1 MQQIHFIQK
10 LYTKFFPKNFAKGLN
25 LSKIPKKWENLSP
38 DEKKK
43 LANDLLAQGEDLLSK
58 EDLNAIKL
66 FNEACQLDP
75 ENPFVWYRQGLA
87 FLKYSSVES
96 QSKALHLAS
105 KNFKIASSLDPEVF
119 DFWISWANVLLLLG
133 TNNDEYS
140 YFLEAKKKYKHAISI
155 SENQSKKTMGKL
167 YWDYALV
174 LINISTHSGEAID
187 LKKAI
192 ELLLISHNLQTELS
206 SAFLYDLGDAYLKMG
221 LLINETNMYL
231 QAISYFKK
239 SLEKS
244 TKNLDAWIALADAY
258 TQLYINTLDEVYFKK
273 ANEYFEAAIEIN
285 PLDPNIWLEWAH
297 LLGESGKINK
307 DPKKL
312 RASIEKCIR
321 ANRKA
326 KNLPS
331 IIGQWSESLA
341 LLGAS
346 TNRLDLIL
354 DAESKIVS
362 ATDQNP
368 QESSLWHAYGICM
381 VALGIYYNDIDYDY
395 FAIEKFQ
402 NGLSV
407 DRTDAE
413 LWYET
418 ANAHAKIGRDQ
429 EHSDMLER
437 AVKFY
442 QKAIDLK
449 PACPILL
456 FDYAKALTHLG
467 EITSNE
473 KTLKEAIV
481 KYETALALQK
491 NAILQHP
498 DWLFYFGVALDLLG
512 DLTEKESYYKKAIEI
527 FNSVLLVEPDFPK
540 IHYRLSLCFSHL
552 LETETKLEYL
562 QRANTSFN
570 LAIKQDP
577 EDDEVW
583 LEWGLMLISFANE
596 NLSFSEKN
604 DYLLN
609 AEQKISKS
617 GSLGNP
623 HAYYHLA
630 CLYSLTNR
638 FDEAMELLNKANKL
652 DVLPPIDEILEDEWL
667 ENLRSQ
673 EMFTEFLYNLEGQ
686 DNKVEEY

>member
-10 LYTKFFPKNFAKGLN
+10 LYSKFFPKNFAKN
-25 LSKIPKKWENLSP
+25 LKNINTIKNHENLSLQ
-38 DEKKK
+38 EKKN
-43 LANDLLAQGEDLLSK
+43 LSNDLLIKAEEMLSN
-58 EDLNAIKL
+58 ENLDAINL
-66 FNEACQLDP
+66 FNEACLLDP

-87 FLKYSSVES
+87 FLEYGSIKSR
-96 QSKALHLAS
+96 SKALHLAS
-105 KNFKIASSLDPEVF
+105 KNFKIASNLDPEVF
-119 DFWISWANVLLLLG
+119 EFWWAWANVLLMLG
-133 TNNDEYS
+133 NNSEEYS

-155 SENQSKKTMGKL
+155 SSNQSKDTMSEL
-167 YWDYALV
+167 YWDYGTV
-174 LINISTHSGEAID
+174 LINISKHSGEAID

-192 ELLLISHNLQTELS
+192 ELLLISYNLQDSHS
-206 SAFLYDLGDAYLKMG
+206 SKFLYDLGDAYLKMG

-231 QAISYFKK
+231 QAINYFKK
-239 SLEKS
+239 ALEKS
-244 TKNLDAWIALADAY
+244 TKNLDAWVGLADSY
-258 TQLYINTLDEVYFKK
+258 TQLYINTLDEVYFKN
-273 ANEYFEAAIEIN
+273 ANEYYEAAIELN
-285 PLDPNIWLEWAH
+285 PLDANILLDWAH

-321 ANRKA
+321 ANRKN
-326 KNLPS
+326 KNLS
-331 IIGQWSESLA
+331 LVIGQWCESLS
-341 LLGAS
+341 LLGAY

-354 DAESKIVS
+354 DAESKIVN
-362 ATDQNP
+362 ATNDNP
-368 QESSLWHAYGICM
+368 NESMLWHSYGMCMIAY
-381 VALGIYYNDIDYDY
+381 GIYYNDIDYDY

-402 NGLSV
+402 NGLSL

-418 ANAHAKIGRDQ
+418 ANAHAKIGKIQ

-437 AVKFY
+437 SIKFY

-449 PACPILL
+449 PACPMLL
-456 FDYAKALTHLG
+456 FDFAKALTHLG
-467 EITSNE
+467 ELTSNE
-473 KTLKEAIV
+473 KILKEAILR
-481 KYETALALQK
+481 YESALALQK
-491 NAILQHP
+491 NAILKHP

-512 DLTEKESYYKKAIEI
+512 DLTEKENYYKKAIEI
-527 FNSVLLVEPDFPK
+527 FNSVLLVEPDYPK

-604 DYLLN
+604 DYFLN
-609 AEQKISKS
+609 AEQKISKA
-617 GSLGNP
+617 GQLGNP

-638 FDEAMELLNKANKL
+638 FDESMKLLNKAKKL
-652 DVLPPIDEILEDEWL
+652 DVLPPVDEILEDEWL
-667 ENLRSQ
+667 DNLRSQ
-673 EMFTEFLYNLEGQ
+673 EMFTEFLYNLEEQ
-686 DNKVEEY
+686 NNKVEEY